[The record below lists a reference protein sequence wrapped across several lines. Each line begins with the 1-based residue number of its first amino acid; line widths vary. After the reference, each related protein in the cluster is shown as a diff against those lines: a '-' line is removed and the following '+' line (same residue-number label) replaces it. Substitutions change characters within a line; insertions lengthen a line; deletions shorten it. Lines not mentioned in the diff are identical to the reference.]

1 MRSVEKASATAEDV
15 TMRNSGEVEGKPKSR
30 SEAKASGG
38 MCEQYLV
45 TYNSNTFRFIG
56 SANAHGPV
64 DQVMAETSTAGK
76 W

>member
-15 TMRNSGEVEGKPKSR
+15 TMRSSGEVESKPKSR
-30 SEAKASGG
+30 SEAKASEG
-38 MCEQYLV
+38 MCERYLV
-45 TYNSNTFRFIG
+45 TYMANTFRFVG

-64 DQVMAETSTAGK
+64 DQVMAEASTASK